1 LFVVLRLIKI
11 LKPEPNQID
20 VGINSI
26 THYQLD
32 NFKILKMNT
41 LQTKSEIINW
51 INQLNDESI
60 LNNIL
65 ALKNNQVSKIE
76 ADLQKGISINE
87 ARKASKEF
95 IKNLPWKNQKL

>member
-1 LFVVLRLIKI
+1 
-11 LKPEPNQID
+11 
-20 VGINSI
+20 
-26 THYQLD
+26 
-32 NFKILKMNT
+32 MNT

-51 INQLNDESI
+51 ISQLNDESI

-95 IKNLPWKNQKL
+95 IKNLPWFCSQIHS